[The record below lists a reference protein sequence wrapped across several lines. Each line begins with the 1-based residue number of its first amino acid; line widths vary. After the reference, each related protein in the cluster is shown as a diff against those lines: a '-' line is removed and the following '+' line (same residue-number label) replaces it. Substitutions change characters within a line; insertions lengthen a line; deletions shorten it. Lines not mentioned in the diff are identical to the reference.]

1 MALKLAINGFGRI
14 GRLVFREAMKHDEFE
29 VVAVNDLTD
38 AGQLAHLLK
47 YDSVHGI
54 YDAEVNADED
64 SFVVNG
70 QRIKVYA
77 EKDPAQLPWGELG
90 VDVVLECTGHFRS
103 MEEVG
108 KHIEAGAKKAILSAP
123 AKGAMLT
130 FVMGVNHEDYNP
142 ATDDVISNASCTTN
156 CLAPVAKVLDE
167 KFGIERGMMTTIHSY
182 TNDQRIL
189 DFPHSDPRRA
199 RAGAVS
205 MIPTTTGA
213 AVAVSKVLPQ
223 LKDYNELPLVSID
236 YNGNHHSS
244 TVDGLSTMVLEN
256 KMVKVLAWGAFF
268 MLNKKTMKD
277 IDVKGKRVF
286 VRVDFNVPMADGAIT
301 DETRIR
307 AAIPTIEYLVEQGA
321 KVILA
326 SHLGRPKGEVKEDMC
341 LTAAGVRLAQ
351 LMGKPVTK
359 LDESIGQVVEEA
371 VASMHDGDLLLM
383 ENVRFH
389 AGEEKNDPT
398 LAQQFA
404 QLADIYM
411 YCKALS
417 NPEHPFTAIIG
428 GAKVKDKIGVIESL
442 LEKVDHLIIGGGL
455 SFTFIK
461 AQGYD
466 IGKSLLEEDKI
477 ELAKSFIEKAKA
489 KGVQLH
495 MPVDAVVANE
505 FSQDAETQ
513 IVNVDAIPA
522 DWMGLDIGPKTAA
535 NYAEVIKNSKLIIWN
550 GPMGVFEMDKF
561 ANGTKKVADA
571 MATTAGYTVIGGG
584 DSAAAVEKFEVAD
597 KMDHISTGGG
607 ASLELMEGKEL
618 PGIVALNDK

>member
-1 MALKLAINGFGRI
+1 
-14 GRLVFREAMKHDEFE
+14 
-29 VVAVNDLTD
+29 
-38 AGQLAHLLK
+38 
-47 YDSVHGI
+47 
-54 YDAEVNADED
+54 
-64 SFVVNG
+64 
-70 QRIKVYA
+70 
-77 EKDPAQLPWGELG
+77 
-90 VDVVLECTGHFRS
+90 
-103 MEEVG
+103 
-108 KHIEAGAKKAILSAP
+108 
-123 AKGAMLT
+123 
-130 FVMGVNHEDYNP
+130 
-142 ATDDVISNASCTTN
+142 
-156 CLAPVAKVLDE
+156 
-167 KFGIERGMMTTIHSY
+167 
-182 TNDQRIL
+182 
-189 DFPHSDPRRA
+189 
-199 RAGAVS
+199 
-205 MIPTTTGA
+205 
-213 AVAVSKVLPQ
+213 
-223 LKDYNELPLVSID
+223 
-236 YNGNHHSS
+236 
-244 TVDGLSTMVLEN
+244 
-256 KMVKVLAWGAFF
+256 

-286 VRVDFNVPMADGAIT
+286 VRVDFNVPMADGVIT

-326 SHLGRPKGEVKEDMC
+326 SHLGRPKGEVKEDMR
-341 LTAAGVRLAQ
+341 LTAVGVRLAE
-351 LMGKPVTK
+351 LMAKPVTK
-359 LDESIGQVVEEA
+359 LDESIGQTVEEA
-371 VASMHDGDLLLM
+371 VANMQNGDMILL

-389 AGEEKNDPT
+389 AGEEKNDPA
-398 LAQQFA
+398 LAEQFA
-404 QLADIYM
+404 KLADVYVNDAFGAAHRAHASTEGIAKHIPAVSGFLM
-411 YCKALS
+411 QKELDVLGKALS
-417 NPEHPFTAIIG
+417 NPERPFTAIIG

-477 ELAKSFIEKAKA
+477 DLAKSFIEKAKA

-505 FSQDAETQ
+505 FSKDAETQ
-513 IVNVDAIPA
+513 IVGVDAIPG

-535 NYAEVIKNSKLIIWN
+535 NYAEVIKDSKLIIWN

-561 ANGTKKVADA
+561 ASGTKTVADA
-571 MATTAGYTVIGGG
+571 MATTTGYTVIGGG